1 MNNSEFSKLINICN
15 INLKQTKDEI
25 SENIKLYFDT
35 HNDISIILN
44 VLTCKT
50 LKIILSRLRIINS
63 PSLKKDAMISII
75 KTHFENNFETKLING
90 IIIYNTDNAYE
101 RINNILCIKTL
112 KPMDSVV
119 REDYLIKTEM
129 LRRLAYQLKIKNPK
143 SYKKELLIDKLKE
156 YILTHY
162 PNETI
167 ISMLEGVAVKNN
179 VIEKESDNT
188 SDTSDTMDFQ
198 IILNMTGL
206 STSTIKLY
214 DIKLKQLHNKFNIGN
229 DKVLESKQKCL
240 LILEFIGSIETN
252 DNKLAYLNAIIKYLD
267 IVDVKQY
274 IDLFIEE
281 RNKYNKIKFNSY
293 NNNIKSSN
301 FVEYRILLDGTNN
314 IDNSSIKNTLET
326 FLLFLSI
333 RYPIRLSLWN
343 MRITNSKKNIDDK
356 KNYLLVKRNG
366 FSFIMNDFKNV
377 GSFGKYEFD
386 LDEQDWSIIKN
397 YLKIISTVMSEQEFV
412 LYNYY
417 KEPIPFSSP
426 DIYSKKLK
434 KLLKDKLEKDLT
446 MNDIRRSYET
456 ELIQSD
462 RYKNMTNE
470 QQKLE
475 HAKLLHSSSVA
486 RNCYNKV

>member
-1 MNNSEFSKLINICN
+1 MNNSELSKLIKICN
-15 INLKQTKDEI
+15 IDPKQTKDEI
-25 SENIKLYFDT
+25 SQNIKLYFDT
-35 HNDISIILN
+35 HNDISIILD
-44 VLTCKT
+44 VLLWKT
-50 LKIILSRLRIINS
+50 LKIILPRLRIINS
-63 PSLKKDAMISII
+63 SSLKKDAMISAI
-75 KTHFENNFETKLING
+75 KKHFEDNFETKLING
-90 IIIYNTDNAYE
+90 TIIYNTDNAFE

-156 YILTHY
+156 YILTYY

-274 IDLFIEE
+274 IDL
-281 RNKYNKIKFNSY
+281 
-293 NNNIKSSN
+293 
-301 FVEYRILLDGTNN
+301 
-314 IDNSSIKNTLET
+314 
-326 FLLFLSI
+326 
-333 RYPIRLSLWN
+333 
-343 MRITNSKKNIDDK
+343 
-356 KNYLLVKRNG
+356 
-366 FSFIMNDFKNV
+366 
-377 GSFGKYEFD
+377 
-386 LDEQDWSIIKN
+386 
-397 YLKIISTVMSEQEFV
+397 
-412 LYNYY
+412 
-417 KEPIPFSSP
+417 
-426 DIYSKKLK
+426 
-434 KLLKDKLEKDLT
+434 
-446 MNDIRRSYET
+446 
-456 ELIQSD
+456 
-462 RYKNMTNE
+462 
-470 QQKLE
+470 
-475 HAKLLHSSSVA
+475 
-486 RNCYNKV
+486 